1 MLCYPGGLPPCD
13 FDRVDASS
21 SLNLIRQK
29 CLALAVVDARHKQL
43 SIPGHQITGADELVK
58 CHLVHGEPVIAAVDQ
73 ALDQPDLIAEVVGVD
88 LFFSPFPPC
97 VRIVVA
103 SNFPTRQK
111 LEDLIH
117 DESTLL

>member
-88 LFFSPFPPC
+88 FFSA
-97 VRIVVA
+97 RSRYSLIADDRSLKRRLRAILA
-103 SNFPTRQK
+103 SSHG
-111 LEDLIH
+111 D
-117 DESTLL
+117 